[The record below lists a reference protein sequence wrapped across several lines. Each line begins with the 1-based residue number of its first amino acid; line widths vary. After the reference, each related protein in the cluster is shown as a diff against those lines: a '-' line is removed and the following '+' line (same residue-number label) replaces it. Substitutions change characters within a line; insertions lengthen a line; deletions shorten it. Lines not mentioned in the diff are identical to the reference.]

1 MTRGALDSGQGHV
14 LSSAAPGPICPR
26 MRRCLALLPL
36 IAPLPALA
44 QQPVVATYEV
54 YAGGMTILQLEAR
67 FDFNAAGYLVETRLR
82 TRGVAATFV
91 PGEQVTQVS
100 GTWSGA
106 APVPQRYVTEGVWR
120 GRMRRIAMEW
130 QAGEPRVLELT
141 PPETEER
148 EPVPPVLRRDTV
160 DVLSALALVARSVE
174 RGAGCDAAAPVFDGR
189 RRSEYRTRTE
199 RREIIPAWRGA
210 WSGEALRCAFEGRVT
225 AGFRLDQDRAQAAQ
239 PTSGTAWVA
248 SPFTGAPPIPV
259 RIEIPN
265 RWVGQATAVLLRA
278 EPSGQFAQQ
287 RR

>member
-1 MTRGALDSGQGHV
+1 
-14 LSSAAPGPICPR
+14 
-26 MRRCLALLPL
+26 MRRFALLPL
-36 IAPLPALA
+36 LAPMPALA
-44 QQPVVATYEV
+44 NQPVVATYEV
-54 YAGGMTILQLEAR
+54 YAGGMTVLQLEAR
-67 FDFNAAGYLVETRLR
+67 FDLSAAGYRVETRLR
-82 TRGVAATFV
+82 TRGMAATFV

-106 APVPQRYVTEGVWR
+106 VPVPRRYVTEGTWR
-120 GRMRRIAMEW
+120 GRPRRIAMEW

-148 EPVPPVLRRDTV
+148 EAVPPTLRRDTV

-174 RGAGCDAAAPVFDGR
+174 RGGGCDVAAPVFDGR
-189 RRSEYRTRTE
+189 RRSEYRARTE
-199 RREIIPAWRGA
+199 RREVIPAWRSA
-210 WSGEALRCAFEGRVT
+210 WSGEALRCTFEGRVT

-239 PTSGTAWVA
+239 PTGGTAWLA
-248 SPFTGAPPIPV
+248 SPYPGAPPIPV

-278 EPSGQFAQQ
+278 EPLGQVADQ